1 MSHKISTER
10 SRTMRL
16 LATAVIG
23 MVVFISFRPG
33 TVLGQDTE
41 MLRQELQA
49 LKDRLDTQDEEIK
62 YLRLKVAK
70 EELAKVVEP
79 ELEEKVEK
87 VVKDYMETPE
97 AKKKIADISPAKLKA
112 GYGKKGF
119 YLESLD
125 GKFHLAMSGRVQVLY
140 TFNDRESDVNTTA
153 TTTSPGDRDTSSFR
167 LRRGRLVW
175 DGHAFTKD
183 LKYHLNLETPGTT
196 QGTHLLDYYVNY
208 SGLPEIGKYVA
219 IKGGQ
224 FKVPFSRQRLNSS
237 SSFQLIDRSIVN
249 DEFNLDRDVGVDFHR
264 NLFGEKFEYHLGI
277 FTGHGTNRRTENA
290 DNNMLYVGRI
300 AWHPFGFFDY
310 KETDYDHSKSLMA
323 TVGFAAAHNAGGEI
337 RTGAVRTA
345 VSDDLY
351 MNLFTIDG
359 GLKYKGFSLLTEA
372 FLRSLREPAGVSTR
386 SNRTNGI
393 GYMVQGGYFVIP
405 KRLEVASRYAWLD
418 REFNKDKDDVAILV
432 GEGTTRRTLG
442 SDEEITFGLNY
453 YFNGHKNK
461 LQADVSRLDQGFL
474 RTSSAS
480 LVNDD
485 KETWRFR
492 LQYQL
497 AF

>member
-1 MSHKISTER
+1 
-10 SRTMRL
+10 MRL
-16 LATAVIG
+16 LAMAVIG
-23 MVVFISFRPG
+23 LVTFISYRPG
-33 TVLGQDTE
+33 IILGQDIDV
-41 MLRQELQA
+41 MRQELQA
-49 LKDRLDTQDEEIK
+49 LKDRLDAQDEEIK
-62 YLRLKVAK
+62 YLRLKVA
-70 EELAKVVEP
+70 EGELAKVTEP
-79 ELEEKVEK
+79 ELEDKVEK
-87 VVKDYMETPE
+87 VVQNYMETPE
-97 AKKKIADISPAKLKA
+97 AKKKMADASPAKLKT

-125 GKFHLAMSGRVQVLY
+125 GKFHLAMSGRIQVLY
-140 TFNDRESDVNTTA
+140 TFNDRETDINTTA
-153 TTTSPGDRDTSSFR
+153 SATSPGDRDTSSFR

-183 LKYHLNLETPGTT
+183 LKFHMNLETPGTS
-196 QGTHLLDYYVNY
+196 QGTHLLDYYVDY
-208 SGLPEIGKYVA
+208 SGLPEIGKYLA

-237 SSFQLIDRSIVN
+237 SSLQLVDRSIVN

-264 NLFGEKFEYHLGI
+264 DLFGGKLEYHLGI
-277 FTGHGTNRRTENA
+277 FTGHGINRQNENA

-300 AWHPFGFFDY
+300 AWNPFGSFEY
-310 KETDYDHSKSLMA
+310 KEPDLDYSKTLKA
-323 TVGFAAAHNAGGEI
+323 AVGFAAAHNAGGEI
-337 RTGAVRTA
+337 RTGSVRTA
-345 VSDDLY
+345 VNDDLY
-351 MNLFTIDG
+351 MNIFTVDG
-359 GLKYKGFSLLTEA
+359 GLKYKGFSLLSEA
-372 FLRSLREPAGVSTR
+372 FLRNLREPAGVSTR

-393 GYMVQGGYFVIP
+393 GYMVQGGYFIIP

-418 REFNKDKDDVAILV
+418 REFNRDKNDVAILV
-432 GEGTTRRTLG
+432 GEGTTSRTLG

-461 LQADVSRLDQGFL
+461 LQADISRLDQGFL

-480 LVNDD
+480 RVNDD

>member
-1 MSHKISTER
+1 
-10 SRTMRL
+10 MRL
-16 LATAVIG
+16 LAIAVIG
-23 MVVFISFRPG
+23 LVVFISSRPG
-33 TVLGQDTE
+33 AVLGQDIDV
-41 MLRQELQA
+41 MRQELQA
-49 LKDRLDTQDEEIK
+49 LKDRLDAQDEEIK
-62 YLRLKVAK
+62 YLRLKVAE
-70 EELAKVVEP
+70 EELVKVAEP

-97 AKKKIADISPAKLKA
+97 AKKKMADASPAKLKA

-140 TFNDRESDVNTTA
+140 TFNDRETDINTTA
-153 TTTSPGDRDTSSFR
+153 SATSPGDRDTSSLR
-167 LRRGRLVW
+167 LRRGRLEW

-183 LKYHLNLETPGTT
+183 LKYHMTLETPGTT
-196 QGTHLLDYYVNY
+196 EGAHLLDYYVDY
-208 SGLPEIGKYVA
+208 LGLPEIGKYLA

-237 SSFQLIDRSIVN
+237 SSLQLVDRSIVN

-264 NLFGEKFEYHLGI
+264 ELFGKRLEYHLGI
-277 FTGHGTNRRTENA
+277 FTGHGINRRNENA
-290 DNNMLYVGRI
+290 DNNMLYMGRI
-300 AWHPFGFFDY
+300 AWHPLGFFDY
-310 KETDYDHSKSLMA
+310 KEPDLDYSKTLKA
-323 TVGFAAAHNAGGEI
+323 TLGLAAAHNAGGEI
-337 RTGAVRTA
+337 RTGSVRAAVN
-345 VSDDLY
+345 DDLY
-351 MNLFTIDG
+351 MNIFTWDG
-359 GLKYKGFSLLTEA
+359 ALKYKGFSLLGEA
-372 FLRSLREPAGVSTR
+372 FLRNLREPAGVSTR

-393 GYMVQGGYFVIP
+393 GYMVQGGYFLIP
-405 KRLEVASRYAWLD
+405 KRLEMAARYAWLD
-418 REFNKDKDDVAILV
+418 REFNKDKSTRAILV
-432 GEGTTRRTLG
+432 GEGTTSRTLG

-461 LQADVSRLDQGFL
+461 IQADVSRLDQGFL

-480 LVNDD
+480 TVNDD
-485 KETWRFR
+485 KTTWRFR